1 MKSVQILSIKVCT
14 NFNPKSPQFL
24 TFTKNKMKKLC
35 TNFTK
40 AVYELYQDSVQIVQK
55 KCVHILLCTNL
66 PRTVSKGVSK

>member
-40 AVYELYQDSVQIVQK
+40 TVYELYQDSVQIVQ
-55 KCVHILLCTNL
+55 
-66 PRTVSKGVSK
+66 